1 MPIKN
6 TTSTTT
12 TDEQPR
18 FETNI
23 KNMLDLGTQEQQQP
37 KSETHVVVSI
47 AVFLRRSCWRGGGQW
62 REGSGGN
69 YRSP

>member
-47 AVFLRRSCWRGGGQW
+47 AVFLRRSC
-62 REGSGGN
+62 
-69 YRSP
+69 